1 MKKIHALPILMPVIA
16 FSILSGC
23 STQRRLEEAYMVS
36 GLVNVRQP
44 ANAEKK
50 TEENKVETG
59 KHITFKDKDGQ
70 EKTVMTS
77 VRDSTNGEYML
88 TSQLD
93 EVTVT
98 AKSKT
103 VPERNG
109 NITIAFMVSVPET
122 YTKKDWRVTI
132 HPTLD
137 NEGEKHELKSV
148 VVAGEQ
154 FRNMDGRRKWYE
166 ERKLNR
172 RINKNKKRVERRKDF
187 YPYFYRNDSTTDVL
201 VRELDQWAEGNER
214 YNRSWVLDTIVKNR
228 KNLEYY
234 YKQDFRTEEMR
245 RKLKLYF
252 TAKVEDLGMATYHLR
267 SGDTLNYFIS
277 SMTQFLD
284 RKPRYIRETV
294 ERKVTETTSAYI
306 HFPAGS
312 TVVDDTLHNNREEIE
327 KVYRKMKEIN
337 EGNEFIVDSIVLIP
351 ACSPEGSFQANK
363 ILAEKRAVSLK
374 KYLEPA
380 LQSNAETVDLVKV
393 QYKAENWDKL
403 MQMLSESDIEQKEDI
418 LALIKKTQDPDE
430 RERKIS
436 VAFPDV
442 YKKLK
447 MEFYPKLRTVD
458 FVFHLSRRGMV
469 EDVMYTDV
477 IDTEYAEAIK
487 LMDERKYKEAMPKL
501 LEYRDMNTAICYMSL
516 GYNGTAVNIL
526 LEQPETADREYL
538 LAILYA
544 RLNME
549 ELAVQLFLKSCKMD
563 ESKIERGEL
572 DPEIAELIKENNLYN
587 QLYN

>member
-16 FSILSGC
+16 LTLLAGC
-23 STQRRLEEAYMVS
+23 STHKRLEEAYMKS

-44 ANAEKK
+44 ANTEKK
-50 TEENKVETG
+50 VEKG
-59 KHITFKDKDGQ
+59 KIEGEKHIKFKDKDGK

-77 VRDSTNGEYML
+77 VQDSTSGEYVL
-88 TSQLD
+88 TTTLD

-109 NITIAFMVSVPET
+109 NITIGFMISVPET
-122 YTKKDWRVTI
+122 YTKKDWRITVL
-132 HPTLD
+132 PTLD
-137 NEGEKHELKSV
+137 NDGEKHTLKSV
-148 VVAGEQ
+148 VVTGEM
-154 FRNMDGRRKWYE
+154 FRDMEGRRKWYE
-166 ERKLNR
+166 ERKLSRNIKRNR
-172 RINKNKKRVERRKDF
+172 KQVERRKDF
-187 YPYFYRNDSTTDVL
+187 YPWFYRNDSTTQVL
-201 VRELDQWAEGNER
+201 ESELNAWTERNEQ
-214 YNRSWVLDTIVKNR
+214 YNRSWVLDTVIRNR
-228 KNLEYY
+228 QNLEYY

-436 VAFPDV
+436 VAFPAV

-447 MEFYPKLRTVD
+447 MEYYPKLRTVD

-538 LAILYA
+538 LAVLYA
-544 RLNME
+544 RLNMD

>member
-148 VVAGEQ
+148 VVTGER
-154 FRNMDGRRKWYE
+154 FRDMEGRRKWYE

-172 RINKNKKRVERRKDF
+172 NIKENKRMVDRRKDF
-187 YPYFYRNDSTTDVL
+187 YPYFYKNDSTTEVL
-201 VRELDQWAEGNER
+201 QRELDEWTDRNDR
-214 YNRSWVLDTIVKNR
+214 YSRSWVLDTIIRNR

-252 TAKVEDLGMATYHLR
+252 TAKVEDLGMQTYHLR

-284 RKPRYIRETV
+284 RTPRYIRETV

-312 TVVDDTLHNNREEIE
+312 VHVNDTLHNNREEIA
-327 KVYRKMKEIN
+327 KVYQKMKEIN
-337 EGNEFIVDSIVLIP
+337 EGNEFVVDSIVLIP
-351 ACSPEGSFQANK
+351 ACSPEGSFQANRK
-363 ILAEKRAVSLK
+363 LAEGRAMALK
-374 KYLEPA
+374 KYLQPT
-380 LQSNAETVDLVKV
+380 LQSNAEAADLVKV
-393 QYKAENWDKL
+393 QYNPENWDKL
-403 MQMLSESDIEQKEDI
+403 ILMLKESDIGQKEDI
-418 LALIKKTQDPDE
+418 LTLISKTNDPDE

-442 YKKLK
+442 YRKLK
-447 MEFYPKLRTVD
+447 MEYYPKLRTVD
-458 FVFHLSRRGMV
+458 FVYHLSRRGMV

-501 LEYRDMNTAICYMSL
+501 LEYRDMNTAICYMSM

-538 LAILYA
+538 LAVLYA
-544 RLNME
+544 RVNMND
-549 ELAVQLFLKSCKMD
+549 LAVQLFLKSCRMD
-563 ESKIERGEL
+563 NGKIERGEL
-572 DPEIAELIKENNLYN
+572 DPEIARLIKENNLYN
-587 QLYN
+587 QLYQ